1 MSNSFFQKFS
11 FDEKQLKERKKY
23 IGGSEINIL
32 ATGDQAS
39 INQLWE
45 TKTGK
50 VEDKDLTT
58 IFPVMM
64 GNITEALNLAWIS
77 RKYGYDISMHQEI
90 ITSEKHSF
98 MRCTLDGVINN
109 YDNQIAVV
117 DAKFT
122 LGRPMMDETYADVI
136 PRLLKYYTPQ
146 LNWNAYL
153 LSEKLGKP
161 VEKGVLSIIRA
172 GSEPIVEE
180 VTIDAKYQE
189 ELIGLASYFHGCCQL
204 DTIPEDIIT
213 TEPPIPPE
221 KRKPYD
227 MSGNDDWKF
236 FAQGFIQ
243 TKGAAQDNKSYENK
257 LKGLVPKDAL
267 NCHGH
272 GINIKVSKNFRKSI
286 EII

>member
-1 MSNSFFQKFS
+1 MSNSFFEKFS

-39 INQLWE
+39 INELWE

-64 GNITEALNLAWIS
+64 GNVTEALNLAWIS
-77 RKYGYDISMHQEI
+77 RKYGYNISMHQEVL
-90 ITSEKHSF
+90 TSKKHSF

-122 LGRPMMDETYADVI
+122 LGRPMMDESYADVI

-153 LSEKLGKP
+153 LSEKLG
-161 VEKGVLSIIRA
+161 
-172 GSEPIVEE
+172 
-180 VTIDAKYQE
+180 
-189 ELIGLASYFHGCCQL
+189 
-204 DTIPEDIIT
+204 
-213 TEPPIPPE
+213 
-221 KRKPYD
+221 
-227 MSGNDDWKF
+227 
-236 FAQGFIQ
+236 
-243 TKGAAQDNKSYENK
+243 
-257 LKGLVPKDAL
+257 
-267 NCHGH
+267 
-272 GINIKVSKNFRKSI
+272 
-286 EII
+286 